1 MSHGS
6 NLLAAQLICYA
17 QATHNKETTVHTKR
31 VAQSHSDKTVRVS
44 YTHTHTHIDKHIQ
57 HTCLLPAA

>member
-1 MSHGS
+1 MSHGT

-44 YTHTHTHIDKHIQ
+44 YTHTHTH
-57 HTCLLPAA
+57 T